1 MRFKGENLDFEVLG
15 ASHASS
21 IGGEARGLPAGETV
35 DLAELQAFLLRRAP
49 GRGEWATKRR
59 EADEPLFLS
68 GLRDGVLTCEAL
80 RFEIRNTNQ
89 RSEDYEKLEFL
100 PRPGHAD
107 YTAYMKSAGKED
119 LRGGGRYSGR
129 MTAPICVLG
138 GIALQILRRGG
149 IEIGAHILSVAQAR
163 DAEFPLEAISPE
175 ELHSAAKK
183 AFPVL
188 DDRAGERMQGAIR
201 SVAANGDSIGGQVEV
216 AATGLP
222 IGLGGPLFEGLD
234 GKLAQAFFAIPA
246 LKGVEF
252 GEGFSLCKQRGSQA
266 NDPFAIENGELK
278 IKNNRSGG
286 ILGGMSSGA
295 PLVVRLA
302 FKPTPSIAHEQQS
315 VDLKTMEERVLR
327 VGGRHDPC
335 IVPRAV
341 PVCEAMMAIVL
352 LDGLLAAE
360 RLQNK
365 ENRV

>member
-1 MRFKGENLDFEVLG
+1 
-15 ASHASS
+15 
-21 IGGEARGLPAGETV
+21 
-35 DLAELQAFLLRRAP
+35 
-49 GRGEWATKRR
+49 
-59 EADEPLFLS
+59 
-68 GLRDGVLTCEAL
+68 
-80 RFEIRNTNQ
+80 
-89 RSEDYEKLEFL
+89 
-100 PRPGHAD
+100 
-107 YTAYMKSAGKED
+107 
-119 LRGGGRYSGR
+119 

-138 GIALQILRRGG
+138 GIALQIQRRRG
-149 IEIGAHILSVAQAR
+149 IEIGAHILAVAQAR
-163 DAEFPLEAISPE
+163 DAEFPLEEISSQ

-188 DDRAGERMQGAIR
+188 DDHAGERMQGAIR
-201 SVAANGDSIGGQVEV
+201 SAAASGDSVGGQVEV

-252 GEGFSLCKQRGSQA
+252 GQGFSLCRQRGSQA
-266 NDPFAIENGELK
+266 NDPFTIENSELK

-295 PLVVRLA
+295 PLVARLA
-302 FKPTPSIAHEQQS
+302 FKPTPSIAHEQSS
-315 VDLKTMEERVLR
+315 VDLKIMEERVLR

-341 PVCEAMMAIVL
+341 PVCEAVMAIVL
-352 LDGLLAAE
+352 LDGLLAAQG
-360 RLQNK
+360 LQNK